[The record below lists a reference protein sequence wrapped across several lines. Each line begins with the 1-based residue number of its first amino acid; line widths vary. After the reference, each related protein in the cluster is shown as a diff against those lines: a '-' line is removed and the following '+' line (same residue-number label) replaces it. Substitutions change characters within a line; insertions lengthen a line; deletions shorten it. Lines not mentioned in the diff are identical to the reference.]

1 MKANKILFVSNLIFL
16 FLSLYSSYSRGRSV
30 FLIFSLA
37 FLLNAIR
44 AKRAINKSKNENKK
58 VNKKENVKRG
68 R

>member
-1 MKANKILFVSNLIFL
+1 MKANKILFVSNLFFL

-37 FLLNAIR
+37 FLLNAIN